1 MYKLLVTDLDGTL
14 FNKEGNIGQ
23 SDIDAIRDLI
33 GRGVH
38 FAFASGRI
46 TMACREII
54 SLLGIKCPCIY
65 CDGALVYDAAR
76 DDVIY
81 QNLLDKD
88 ILKEFIS
95 FSHENGIYLEMFSRT
110 HLYAERPNWSD
121 PIHTEFFSSFPTM
134 VKFADI
140 VETEGI
146 LKSELLSHTPKEEAM
161 VEQFRARFEDK
172 CRFSLATSPSFPEV
186 RFYNI
191 LSNDTSKGN
200 AVRALADHLGVSIDE
215 VVAVG
220 DGYND
225 ISMLKEVG
233 MPVAMGNAYD
243 AVKEVAK
250 YVTKDVKDCGVTD
263 VIKRFFS

>member
-14 FNKEGNIGQ
+14 FNKEGKIGQ
-23 SDIDAIRDLI
+23 PDIDAIRDLI
-33 GRGVH
+33 GRGVN

-46 TMACREII
+46 TMACRDII
-54 SLLGIKCPCIY
+54 SLLGINCPGVY
-65 CDGALVYDAAR
+65 CDGALVYDSAK
-76 DDVIY
+76 DEVIY
-81 QNLLDKD
+81 QNLLDKE
-88 ILKEFIS
+88 LLREFIT
-95 FSHENGIYLEMFSRT
+95 FSHENDIYLEMFSKT
-110 HLYAERPNWSD
+110 HFYAERPNWSD

-134 VKFADI
+134 VKLEDVI
-140 VETEGI
+140 ETDGI
-146 LKSELLSHTPKEEAM
+146 LKSELLSHSPEEEAL
-161 VEQFRARFEDK
+161 VERFRSRFEDK
-172 CRFSLATSPSFPEV
+172 CRFSLATSPSFPNV

-191 LSNDTSKGN
+191 LSNGTSKGN

-250 YVTKDVKDCGVTD
+250 YVTKDVKDCGVAD
-263 VIKRFFS
+263 VIRKFF